1 MIDAR
6 NLYKKHG
13 GERIVRQEIFLKK
26 NERMNEARNFH

>member
-1 MIDAR
+1 MKFSLKRMSEAR

-26 NERMNEARNFH
+26 NE